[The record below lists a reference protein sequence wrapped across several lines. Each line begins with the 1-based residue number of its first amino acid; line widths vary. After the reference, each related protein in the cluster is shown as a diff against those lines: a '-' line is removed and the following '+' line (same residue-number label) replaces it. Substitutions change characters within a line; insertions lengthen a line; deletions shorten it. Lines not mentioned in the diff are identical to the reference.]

1 MPMELMGC
9 SSLAES
15 SPYKHEAMRP
25 WGSDSNTGRK
35 KKKQP
40 RTQTKKEADIQ
51 KVPSEDVILDK
62 ETFARKMSDGMNVA
76 TPHENLILFLGR
88 STRGGKSRPP
98 AWFS

>member
-1 MPMELMGC
+1 
-9 SSLAES
+9 
-15 SPYKHEAMRP
+15 MRP
-25 WGSDSNTGRK
+25 WGSDSNTGR

-62 ETFARKMSDGMNVA
+62 ETFARKMSDGMNIA

-88 STRGGKSRPP
+88 NTRGGKSRPP